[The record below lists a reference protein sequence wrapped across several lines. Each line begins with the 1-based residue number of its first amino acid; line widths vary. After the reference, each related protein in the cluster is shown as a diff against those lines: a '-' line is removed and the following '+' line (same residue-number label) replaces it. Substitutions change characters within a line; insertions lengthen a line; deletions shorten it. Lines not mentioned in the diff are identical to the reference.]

1 MVYGNDTAMV
11 WEFVLRLLVA
21 GILGG
26 AIGLEREYRAK
37 VAGLRTHFLVALGS
51 CLLMI
56 VSQHG
61 FGDIAAQM
69 GGEFKFDPSRIAAQ
83 IVSGIGFI
91 GAGTIIFQKQMVRGL
106 TTAAGLWTA
115 AGIGM
120 AVGSGMYI
128 LGTAATILTL
138 GGLEILRWLL
148 HHIGM
153 NARDERLVFVVKD
166 QEALEAALAGLR
178 ELGID
183 IVSSSSKEGKS
194 GFTVRMVI
202 RVHGDSSEEEHIISL
217 LKTIS
222 GAKFEKL
229 T

>member
-1 MVYGNDTAMV
+1 MGYGNDTAMV

-21 GILGG
+21 GVLGG

-51 CLLMI
+51 CLIMI

-61 FGDIAAQM
+61 FGDLAARM
-69 GGEFKFDPSRIAAQ
+69 GGDFKFDPARIAAQ

-128 LGTAATILTL
+128 LGIAATVLTL
-138 GGLEILRWLL
+138 AGLETLRWLL
-148 HHIGM
+148 RNFGM
-153 NARDERLVFVVKD
+153 NVRTERLVFSVKD
-166 QEALEAALAGLR
+166 QEALDSVLAGLKG
-178 ELGID
+178 LGIN
-183 IVSSSSKEGKS
+183 ILNSSNKEGKD
-194 GFTVRMVI
+194 GITVRMVI
-202 RVHGDSSEEEHIISL
+202 RIHGDSSEEEHVISL

-229 T
+229 K